1 MGVKSVVLVL
11 VLALIGCLA
20 LPAMGVIPLGPK
32 NAVDVNFPKENM
44 SGNEIYT
51 EVREGVYTDVE
62 NESVLSFRNESLFWV
77 RADTGTSLP
86 TARGVRTPPV
96 VIRGLGPA
104 PSAGVWS
111 FTLTDTATKYL
122 NLNLQQFGDAVSGT
136 GELIVNGVRT
146 PVTVGGTVLADRL
159 SMYVIPS
166 GSQSVY
172 RFSLIIRPGSMDGN
186 YVLSGPGIEQP
197 GVAFGSFVAPQST
210 APAATTQ
217 QVQPAASQQA
227 QLPQVGTGTQQTTQ
241 GY

>member
-1 MGVKSVVLVL
+1 MGVKSVVLIL

-32 NAVDVNFPKENM
+32 NVVNQNFPKENM

-51 EVREGVYTDVE
+51 EVREGVFTDVE

-86 TARGVRTPPV
+86 IPKGVRTPPV
-96 VIRGLGPA
+96 VIFGLGPA

-111 FTLTDTATKYL
+111 FTLTDTGTKYL

-146 PVTVGGTVLADRL
+146 PVTVGGTVLVDRL

-172 RFSLIIRPGSMDGN
+172 RFSLIIKPGSMDGN
-186 YVLSGPGIEQP
+186 YVLSGAGIEQP
-197 GVAFGSFVAPQST
+197 GVAFGSYVAPQST
-210 APAATTQ
+210 APTATQ
-217 QVQPAASQQA
+217 QTQPAASQQA

>member
-32 NAVDVNFPKENM
+32 NIVDQSFPKENM

-51 EVREGVYTDVE
+51 EVRGGVYTDAE
-62 NESVLSFRNESLFWV
+62 NESVLSFYNESLFWT

-86 TARGVRTPPV
+86 IPKGVRTPPV
-96 VIRGLGPA
+96 AILGLGPA

-111 FTLTDTATKYL
+111 FTLTDTMTKYL

-136 GELIVNGVRT
+136 GELIVNGIRT

-159 SMYVIPS
+159 SMYVIPA

-172 RFSLIIRPGSMDGN
+172 RLSLIIRPGSMDGS

-197 GVAFGSFVAPQST
+197 GVAFGSYVAPQT
-210 APAATTQ
+210 TTTAATQTQ
-217 QVQPAASQQA
+217 QTQTAASQQA
-227 QLPQVGTGTQQTTQ
+227 QLPQVGAQQTTQ